1 MKYEWSF
8 YTGILL
14 VILLISCDPVSPARE
29 IVDKAIEVH
38 GGDLYDHMY
47 LEFDF
52 RGRHY
57 TATRTHGLFTYTRE
71 FSDSGRYVQDI
82 LTNDHFVRLISGDT
96 VTLPEAKSTAYKNSV
111 NGVIYFA
118 LLPQALNDPAVNLEL
133 IGECKINNK
142 DYHKIKVT
150 FDKKDGGKDHD
161 DVFVYWFG
169 KESYRMDYFAYL
181 FYSDG
186 GGIRFRKAVDFKNVN
201 GILFAD
207 YNNYVLSDT
216 TFDVTLI
223 DNLYIQGKLDLLSEI
238 KLENVQ
244 VIPLEHEI

>member
-1 MKYEWSF
+1 MNYTWPF
-8 YTGILL
+8 YSGIFFL
-14 VILLISCDPVSPARE
+14 IHLISCNPANPALE

-38 GGDLYDHMY
+38 GGDRYDHMF

-57 TATRTHGLFTYTRE
+57 TANRNNGRFTYTRE
-71 FSDSGRYVQDI
+71 FLEGDRNVKDI
-82 LTNDHFVRLISGDT
+82 LTNEHFVRLISGDT
-96 VTLPEAKSTAYKNSV
+96 VNLPESKSNAYKNSV

-133 IGECKINNK
+133 IGESKINNK
-142 DYHKIKVT
+142 DYYKVKVT
-150 FDKKDGGKDHD
+150 FNELGGGKDFD
-161 DVFVYWFG
+161 DVFVYWFD
-169 KESYRMDYFAYL
+169 KESFRMDYFAYL

-186 GGIRFRKAVDFKNVN
+186 GGIRFREAVDFKNIN

-207 YNNYVLSDT
+207 YNNFALSDT

-223 DNLYIQGKLDLLSEI
+223 DSLFIQGKLDLLSEI
-238 KLENVQ
+238 KLENIRVTQ
-244 VIPLEHEI
+244 L

>member
-1 MKYEWSF
+1 MKYTWPF
-8 YTGILL
+8 YSGIL
-14 VILLISCDPVSPARE
+14 ILIHLISCKPANPALE

-38 GGDLYDHMY
+38 GGDRYHHMF

-57 TATRTHGLFTYTRE
+57 TAKRNNGRFTYTRE
-71 FSDSGRYVQDI
+71 FLEDGRNVKDI
-82 LTNDHFVRLISGDT
+82 LTNEHFVRLISGDT
-96 VTLPEAKSTAYKNSV
+96 VDLPESKSIAYKNSV

-133 IGECKINNK
+133 IGESRINSK
-142 DYHKIKVT
+142 DYHKVKVT
-150 FDKKDGGKDHD
+150 FDKQGGGNDYD
-161 DVFVYWFG
+161 DVFVYWFD
-169 KESYRMDYFAYL
+169 KKSFRMDYFAYL

-186 GGIRFRKAVDFKNVN
+186 GGIRFREAADFKNIN

-207 YNNYVLSDT
+207 YYNFALSDT

-223 DNLYIQGKLDLLSEI
+223 DSLYSRGKLELLSEI

-244 VIPLEHEI
+244 VTQL